1 MNQAPKSKRNIAAVV
16 IAAVAIVVPLTIE
29 AATPQTGVAEMA
41 TVKQPAA
48 RTGNVNQVVE
58 TTTTTTTT
66 LPPPPPSSSEA
77 EAILALVNH
86 ERTSRGLHPLRLE
99 VRLNAAAQKHTI
111 EQAALGDIYHVSSN
125 GTGPG
130 DRMAAAGYTFSS
142 WGENVA
148 AGQISPEEVMTAWMK
163 SPGHCRNILN
173 PGYTELGVGFLETSN
188 SYRTWWTQNFARARG
203 ADVPSGTYNPGWC

>member
-1 MNQAPKSKRNIAAVV
+1 MRKAPQSKRNVAAAV
-16 IAAVAIVVPLTIE
+16 IAAVAIVAPLTID
-29 AATPQTGVAEMA
+29 AATPHTGVAEMA
-41 TVKQPAA
+41 TVQQPAA
-48 RTGNVNQVVE
+48 RTGVVSHVIE

-77 EAILALVNH
+77 EEILALVNH
-86 ERTSRGLHPLRLE
+86 ERTSRGLQPLRLE
-99 VRLNAAAQKHTI
+99 VRLNAAAQKHTT

-130 DRMAAAGYTFSS
+130 DRIAATGYTFSS

-148 AGQISPEEVMTAWMK
+148 AGQISPDEVMTAWMN

-173 PGYTELGVGFLETSN
+173 PGYTELGVGFLETNN
-188 SYRTWWTQNFARARG
+188 SYRTWWTQKFARERG
-203 ADVPSGTYNPGWC
+203 AEVPSGTYNPGWC

>member
-1 MNQAPKSKRNIAAVV
+1 MRKAPKFKRNIAAAV
-16 IAAVAIVVPLTIE
+16 IAAVAIVVPLTID

-41 TVKQPAA
+41 RVNEPAA
-48 RTGNVNQVVE
+48 RVGIVTQVVE

-66 LPPPPPSSSEA
+66 LPPAPPSSSEA
-77 EAILALVNH
+77 EQILALVNH
-86 ERTSRGLHPLRLE
+86 ERTSRGLQPLQLE
-99 VRLNAAAQKHTI
+99 ARLNAAAQKHTT

-130 DRMAAAGYTFSS
+130 DRIKATGYTFSS

-148 AGQISPEEVMTAWMK
+148 AGQISPEAVMAAWMG

-173 PGYTELGVGFLETSN
+173 PGFTELGVGFLETSN
-188 SYRTWWTQNFARARG
+188 SYRTWWTQKFARARG
-203 ADVPSGTYNPGWC
+203 AEVPSGTYNPGWC